1 MRLQKHSKMNWKKRL
16 ESVSVLQQDV
26 KISQNQTKEMQ
37 QANEELEQYGR
48 SLCVRIDKVKCLI
61 KENSCDIPDV
71 VIDKAHQIGKCY
83 YNNKKTNVRCKSI
96 TVRFTTFRQRT
107 IPASICWS
115 SRRVEEVFK
124 TCLEDVFNT
133 SSA

>member
-1 MRLQKHSKMNWKKRL
+1 
-16 ESVSVLQQDV
+16 
-26 KISQNQTKEMQ
+26 MQ

-48 SLCVRIDKVKCLI
+48 GLCVRIDGVPTVDNENLDEVLDKVKCSI

-83 YNNKKTNVRCKSI
+83 YNNKKTNARCKSI

>member
-1 MRLQKHSKMNWKKRL
+1 M
-16 ESVSVLQQDV
+16 LQQDV

-83 YNNKKTNVRCKSI
+83 YNNKKTNARCKSI

>member
-1 MRLQKHSKMNWKKRL
+1 M
-16 ESVSVLQQDV
+16 LQQDV

-48 SLCVRIDKVKCLI
+48 SLCVRIDGVPTVDNENLDEVLDKVKCLI
-61 KENSCDIPDV
+61 KENSCNIPDV

-83 YNNKKTNVRCKSI
+83 YNNKKTNARCKSI